1 MNNQMLISG
10 LACIFLSACAG
21 STNNE
26 RNQAK
31 EEKGLVTEVSI
42 RESTDKVR
50 NNIQLQSSGLKVGQA
65 FLLYE
70 DGTLVPADNI
80 TNVGR
85 PVKLRL
91 IIDGGWN
98 EQDGNVFIGASEK
111 IETSDGQVVLDEKDL
126 FANTPYV
133 SAEAAKYI
141 TLTATISGLDKLYD
155 YFLVSFR
162 VWDKKGKGE
171 ATGSYKLYIN

>member
-1 MNNQMLISG
+1 MKKHLLIPG
-10 LACIFLSACAG
+10 LACFFLSACTG

-26 RNQAK
+26 RNQTK
-31 EEKGLVTEVSI
+31 EEKGLVTEVSM
-42 RESTDKVR
+42 RESSNKVR
-50 NNIQLQSSGLKVGQA
+50 NNIQLQSSGMQVSQA

-70 DGTLVPADNI
+70 DGALVPADNI

-171 ATGSYKLYIN
+171 VKGSYKLYIN